1 MQFLDV
7 LIPAFN
13 AEHCL
18 ERTLEAIFGQS
29 IPAGL
34 DLGVIVVNN
43 RSTDSTGELI
53 ERWASKGVRRID
65 HHDAQGRSS
74 TINAGVAA
82 SKADYVL
89 VLDADCRLAGDDCL
103 SLVAGAMAQNIDA
116 GFGYA
121 TGASDDF
128 WGRYHRQL
136 EADRVVAGW
145 QGWTTQC
152 CLIKQESFEAVN
164 GFPTEYQH
172 YGFEDRDFIC
182 RLRSFNGIRK
192 LVSLP
197 NLRALHDDDTTAQD
211 VFRKTYVSGRYSSG
225 IFKRNFPQE
234 YLATVYAA
242 VDVDT
247 ASAGMALMLRLLQPF
262 RSILARTTAGLTKRS
277 STPIF
282 IGRPAVKLCSALSY
296 FRGTIDRNR
305 EL

>member
-1 MQFLDV
+1 MPTLDI

-29 IPAGL
+29 LPAGL

-43 RSTDSTGELI
+43 RSTDSTGKLI
-53 ERWASKGVRRID
+53 ERWAGKGVRRID

-121 TGASDDF
+121 TGASDGF
-128 WGRYHRQL
+128 WGRYHRRL

-145 QGWTTQC
+145 QGWTTPC
-152 CLIKQESFEAVN
+152 CLIKRESFEAVN

-182 RLRSFNGIRK
+182 RLRSFKGIRQ

-197 NLRALHDDDTTAQD
+197 DLRALHDDDTTAQD

-225 IFKRNFPQE
+225 IFKRNHPQE
-234 YLATVYAA
+234 YLATAYAA

-247 ASAGMALMLRLLQPF
+247 ASASMALALKLLQPL
-262 RSILARTTAGLTKRS
+262 RSILARITTWLANRS
-277 STPIF
+277 STPMF

-296 FRGTIDRNR
+296 FRGTVDRDR
-305 EL
+305 KQ